1 MGLNNNVRPGAKI
14 IFTAKNYLTD
24 MELERLV
31 KLHKKLLDDMKRW
44 LIIDSLSDLNEQI
57 DISINLNESVVKS
70 LNKNMEKSK
79 DYVKREYEKW
89 KMSNQGSSHS
99 SASTTKRNSLSKLES
114 TAKRKSLRKLEST
127 IKRKSL
133 SKPDST
139 IKGAKNR

>member
-31 KLHKKLLDDMKRW
+31 KLHKKLLDDMKR
-44 LIIDSLSDLNEQI
+44 LRIIDSLSDLNEQI

-99 SASTTKRNSLSKLES
+99 SASTTKRNSLRKPESTVKRRSSRKLES
-114 TAKRKSLRKLEST
+114 TVKRKGLRKLEST
-127 IKRKSL
+127 IKR
-133 SKPDST
+133 
-139 IKGAKNR
+139 AKNR

>member
-31 KLHKKLLDDMKRW
+31 KLHKKLLDDMKR
-44 LIIDSLSDLNEQI
+44 LRIIDSLSDLNEQI

-79 DYVKREYEKW
+79 DYVKREYEK
-89 KMSNQGSSHS
+89 
-99 SASTTKRNSLSKLES
+99 
-114 TAKRKSLRKLEST
+114 
-127 IKRKSL
+127 
-133 SKPDST
+133 
-139 IKGAKNR
+139 